1 MTQTEKGQFVQ
12 FPVQLIY
19 GQAELTRDDK
29 WVLLAIMGECW
40 AEGTYRISYREISA
54 LADIPISLLSTF
66 TDKKTGKYHEGI
78 INRITRVTGY
88 LIMET
93 GKEINAATGKL
104 KGNAQTY
111 ITINYARIWQDN
123 RNYCEARKSRQVVS
137 NKDYQPVSHTNKVV
151 SYTNNPDSN
160 TNNLVSNVNKPVS
173 DLPLESP
180 TYITKTIEDITDKNI
195 DVNASALAP
204 TPSQENENAYPQENT
219 SSQHQQASTV
229 DNSKQA
235 NKDILIATTTPQ
247 GSVSVDMPI
256 RNTDSLFSDM
266 PPAPDKAKQNGKG
279 KGKPAPPKEEIP
291 TPPKTAPV
299 EPHAGM
305 QWGTR
310 KCMQWFDY
318 WRSGLLIGKYKL
330 TQASTCAKGLAEQ
343 FSEEQVKQARSDM
356 SEDPYW
362 IARGGCDICD
372 VANNIHRY
380 LNKKLKPTS
389 QANGEKPRAAALAPE
404 HIVNERKRKLL
415 ENTVTQRAEMD
426 ARKAARLAQ
435 ARGE

>member
-195 DVNASALAP
+195 DVNASALTP

-229 DNSKQA
+229 DNSQQA

-256 RNTDSLFSDM
+256 RNTDSLFSDV
-266 PPAPDKAKQNGKG
+266 PSAPDTPQQNGHRKPRTPKVDPDLQKRIEAVLVALDECAREVMGDADFAYRRRKVATEEVTSLLKERRVTREDLHAVYLKMWNTPPDPRTGFDWKKNMTVKAFCNNFDRMLIEIKGNAKQNGTG
-279 KGKPAPPKEEIP
+279 NTTPKQETTSVLGVSGQRHYEF
-291 TPPKTAPV
+291 
-299 EPHAGM
+299 EPLP
-305 QWGTR
+305 
-310 KCMQWFDY
+310 F
-318 WRSGLLIGKYKL
+318 
-330 TQASTCAKGLAEQ
+330 
-343 FSEEQVKQARSDM
+343 
-356 SEDPYW
+356 
-362 IARGGCDICD
+362 
-372 VANNIHRY
+372 
-380 LNKKLKPTS
+380 
-389 QANGEKPRAAALAPE
+389 
-404 HIVNERKRKLL
+404 
-415 ENTVTQRAEMD
+415 
-426 ARKAARLAQ
+426 RKAR
-435 ARGE
+435 

>member
-93 GKEINAATGKL
+93 GKEVNAATGKL

-151 SYTNNPDSN
+151 SHTNNPDSN

-195 DVNASALAP
+195 YVNASALTT
-204 TPSQENENAYPQENT
+204 TPSQENENAYPQDET
-219 SSQHQQASTV
+219 TSQHQQASTV
-229 DNSKQA
+229 DNSQQA

-247 GSVSVDMPI
+247 ASESVGVPI
-256 RNTDSLFSDM
+256 GNAASLVEEVPQAVAPTRRRGARKPKVKTPEDEGMDERIKKVIDCLDELGTEYTGEEFHYSRSKTDKD
-266 PPAPDKAKQNGKG
+266 AV
-279 KGKPAPPKEEIP
+279 
-291 TPPKTAPV
+291 KT
-299 EPHAGM
+299 
-305 QWGTR
+305 
-310 KCMQWFDY
+310 
-318 WRSGLLIGKYKL
+318 LLTSWQHL
-330 TQASTCAKGLAEQ
+330 SR
-343 FSEEQVKQARSDM
+343 EQVQ
-356 SEDPYW
+356 
-362 IARGGCDICD
+362 
-372 VANNIHRY
+372 
-380 LNKKLKPTS
+380 
-389 QANGEKPRAAALAPE
+389 
-404 HIVNERKRKLL
+404 
-415 ENTVTQRAEMD
+415 
-426 ARKAARLAQ
+426 
-435 ARGE
+435 